1 MRTVEKEEQEE
12 DPAEIERQERISR
25 MPILEQCYNLMDF
38 EAVARG
44 VMKKTAWAYYSS
56 GADDEIVS
64 MPMFEE
70 TRCDADSSRP
80 CVRTILPTTRSG
92 FGLEC

>member
-1 MRTVEKEEQEE
+1 MKTVEKEETEVSQE
-12 DPAEIERQERISR
+12 EIERQQRIER

-44 VMKKTAWAYYSS
+44 VMKKSAWAYYSS

-64 MPMFEE
+64 HPYKSIGWS
-70 TRCDADSSRP
+70 DISR
-80 CVRTILPTTRSG
+80 L
-92 FGLEC
+92 